1 MQVVIK
7 TNAADLYS
15 ELCDEIRLFL
25 SIRRIEQYSS
35 ENTGH
40 DGLLVVHEI
49 TDKGNVWHNECRA
62 YIDGK
67 QISEFAE
74 DSHRAQETDALE
86 FKKWR
91 KWGAK
96 SAVFACLEKHFKKE
110 LPWGALTGVR
120 PTKLMRSCYADYGTE
135 RTEKI
140 FKDVFYVSEQKTAL
154 LRDICARQKPFLDSL
169 TDSDIDIYIGIPFC
183 TSRCAYCSF
192 LSAVVS
198 GDGEKEQEYVKA
210 LLHEM
215 EALRHVIESYR
226 VRSVYIGGGTPT
238 SLSADLLFKV
248 ANAAGKLGAKEFTV
262 EAGRPDTITEEKLE
276 ALKSAGVNRISVNA
290 QTTSD
295 HTLSLIGRSHSAD
308 DFFAAFE
315 LAEKFKF
322 DAVNTDL
329 IIGLPTEGEREFEK
343 SLSDV
348 ISLAPDNITVHTLA
362 IKRASKFG
370 MDNETAF
377 ADKDTVERIVEMS
390 ANSLGKA
397 GYDPY
402 YMYRQKYMA
411 GSMENVGYAKPG
423 KECVYNIDIMEEQ
436 ASIMAFGA
444 GSISKRVKIAE
455 KKIGRAACVKDVSHY
470 LARTDEMAER
480 KIELFK

>member
-1 MQVVIK
+1 MQGVIK
-7 TNAADLYS
+7 TNAADLYG
-15 ELCDEIRLFL
+15 ELCEEIRLFL
-25 SIRRIEQYSS
+25 SIRHIEQYREDIGS
-35 ENTGH
+35 
-40 DGLLVVHEI
+40 DGLLVVHELI
-49 TDKGNVWHNECRA
+49 DKGKVWRNECRA
-62 YIDGK
+62 YIDGE
-67 QISEFAE
+67 QISEFAS
-74 DSHRAQETDALE
+74 DSYRAPEADELE

-96 SAVFACLEKHFKKE
+96 SALYACLEKHFNKK

-120 PTKLMRSCYADYGTE
+120 PTKLMRSCTADYGTE
-135 RTEKI
+135 HTERI
-140 FKDVFYVSEQKTAL
+140 FKDVFYVSEEKTAL

-169 TDSDIDIYIGIPFC
+169 TDRDIDVYIGIPFC

-198 GDGEKEQEYVKA
+198 GDGHREQAYVEA

-215 EALRHVIESYR
+215 EALRPVMESYR

-238 SLSADLLFKV
+238 SLSAELLSKV
-248 ANAAGKLGAKEFTV
+248 AHAAGRLGAKEFTV
-262 EAGRPDTITEEKLE
+262 EAGRPDTITEEKLA
-276 ALKSAGVNRISVNA
+276 ALKAAGVNRISVNA
-290 QTTSD
+290 QTTSN

-308 DFFAAFE
+308 DFFSAFE
-315 LAEKFKF
+315 LAEKFNF

-329 IIGLPTEGEREFEK
+329 IIGLPMEGEREFEK

-348 ISLAPDNITVHTLA
+348 IALAPDNITVHTLA

-377 ADKDTVERIVEMS
+377 ADKDTAERIVAMS
-390 ANSLGKA
+390 ADSLSRA

-444 GSISKRVKIAE
+444 GSISKRVRMAE

-480 KIELFK
+480 KRALFV